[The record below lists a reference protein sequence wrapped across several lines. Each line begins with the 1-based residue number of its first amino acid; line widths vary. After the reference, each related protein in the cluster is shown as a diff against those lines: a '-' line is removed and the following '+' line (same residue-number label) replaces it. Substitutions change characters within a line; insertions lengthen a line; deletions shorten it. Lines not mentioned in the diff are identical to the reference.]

1 MVTDEYGVLYYSA
14 QMAVLSANE
23 AWLKGGLFSHWL
35 HPGLLYLQ
43 SLEPEPLASH
53 EMLNVKLEI
62 TLTAFGEMWDKR
74 FISCCTGF
82 QPYSSVFHIIFNIVC
97 VYFPFCILCELGL
110 RGSYLTMNDEI

>member
-97 VYFPFCILCELGL
+97 VYFPLCILCELGL
-110 RGSYLTMNDEI
+110 RGSYLTMNDGI